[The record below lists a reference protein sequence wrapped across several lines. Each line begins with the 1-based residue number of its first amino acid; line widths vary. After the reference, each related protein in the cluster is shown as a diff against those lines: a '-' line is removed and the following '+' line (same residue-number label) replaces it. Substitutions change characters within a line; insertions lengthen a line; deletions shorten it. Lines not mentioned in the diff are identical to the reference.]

1 MRSASVRL
9 HHIRGSGA
17 IGHIRI
23 CCETGPCPICA
34 TWRISAFKR
43 ALPSGE
49 WSGPRISGFVQRI
62 LGTIPLSKTQSPACR
77 AGLHFLLARPNAR
90 RLFSSYAPLL

>member
-1 MRSASVRL
+1 VRSASVRL

-49 WSGPRISGFVQRI
+49 WSGRI